1 MKVEEKDRQIQGLLE
16 EEAKRCRDVMAA
28 LAVKLAQLPRG
39 SLNLRKKSYKGKQY
53 LYYYLVAREG
63 AKVINKHI
71 PDSELPELQ
80 KNLEQRV
87 KCWSEFLLYKKRLAY
102 LDKLLHKSQPNTRRQ

>member
-1 MKVEEKDRQIQGLLE
+1 MKVEEKDSQVQGLLE

-28 LAVKLAQLPRG
+28 LAERLAQLPKG
-39 SLNLRKKSYKGKQY
+39 SLNVRKKSYKGKQY
-53 LYYYLVAREG
+53 LYHYLVAREG

-80 KNLEQRV
+80 KGLEQRD
-87 KCWSEFLLYKKRLAY
+87 KYRREFLIYKNRLAY
-102 LDKLLHKSQPNTRRQ
+102 LDKILRKSHLMKRPR